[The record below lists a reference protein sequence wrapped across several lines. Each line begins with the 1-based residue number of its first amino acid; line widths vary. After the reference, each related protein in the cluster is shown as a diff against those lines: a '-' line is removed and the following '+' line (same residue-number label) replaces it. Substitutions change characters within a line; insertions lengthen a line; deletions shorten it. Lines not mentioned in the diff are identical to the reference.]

1 LHLKIF
7 VMHARAQPEGRGFT
21 GAQDYDRFV
30 AGVHALERL
39 PAAAVMPRS
48 A

>member
-30 AGVHALERL
+30 AEC
-39 PAAAVMPRS
+39 MRS
-48 A
+48 KGFPLQP